1 MYSSEKKVAP
11 HSPYYIYTPSAM
23 AKRLFFYPTAIGHFR
38 YLPGYCQKRS
48 CYDSFLYLFVEEG
61 TFRLVLNEST
71 YHVPAGGI
79 VLLNCYEPH
88 EYGSDEGCKILWL
101 HFDGPLA
108 GDYYE
113 QITSVHGNIL
123 QPSDF
128 PSLHCRLG
136 DLMQKFADENIL
148 SEEEMSLQITKLLL
162 PLLRSES
169 QKETDS
175 STSNTAIRKTLNYI
189 LSHFQ
194 QELPL
199 EELAFIA
206 GLSPYHFLRVFKSE
220 IGMTPHQYIIKT
232 RISTASYLLTTT
244 SHTVSDISYEVGFK
258 DESSFCR
265 TFRARTGLTP
275 LAFRAGTTQVP

>member
-1 MYSSEKKVAP
+1 MYSNEKKVAP
-11 HSPYYIYTPSAM
+11 HSPYFIYTPSAL
-23 AKRLFFYPTAIGHFR
+23 ARRLFFYPTAIGHFR

-61 TFRLVLNEST
+61 TFRLVLNET
-71 YHVPAGGI
+71 IYHVPAGGL
-79 VLLNCYEPH
+79 VLLNCYDPH

-108 GDYYE
+108 REYYD
-113 QITSVHGNIL
+113 QITSDHGNIL

-128 PSLHCRLG
+128 PSLHCRLK

-148 SEEEMSLQITKLLL
+148 PEEEMSLQITKLLL
-162 PLLRSES
+162 PLLRPDF

-199 EELAFIA
+199 DDLASIA
-206 GLSPYHFLRVFKSE
+206 GLSPYHFLRIFKKE
-220 IGMTPHQYIIKT
+220 VGMTPHQYIIKT
-232 RISTASYLLTTT
+232 RLSTAQYLLTTT
-244 SHTVSDISYEVGFK
+244 GHTVSDIAYEVGFK

-265 TFRARTGLTP
+265 AFRVRTGLTP
-275 LAFRAGTTQVP
+275 LAFRAGTTQTP